1 METERTEMNR
11 RQGRLPIIVMT
22 LLATLAVGVGAGAVA
37 YSTFSDDTKTVIQ
50 QVPVESSEPTASNS
64 TLTAAEIY
72 RNSQRSVVE
81 ITVGSVQVDPFGGEQ
96 QQRGQGSGFVYDSE
110 GHIVTNDHVVEGAET
125 VSVRF
130 WNGNTYDATV
140 VGADP
145 STDLAV
151 IKVDAPDSVLHPLT
165 VGDSSDVQVGNT
177 VFALGSPFG
186 LEDSFTS
193 GIVSALHRQIEA
205 PNDFTIND
213 SIQTDAAIN
222 HGNSGGPLLNSSG
235 EVIGVNA
242 QIAGNTGA
250 NVGIG
255 FAIPSNTV
263 KKIAAQ
269 LIDTG
274 EVEHA
279 YLGVQIQDVPAA
291 VADELGLVEG
301 VQIAE
306 FPQTD
311 TRTPAQVAGL
321 RAATGQRT
329 IDGDVYSTG
338 GDVITEIDGEKITS
352 SEQLQRAIDAKQ
364 PGDTITVTYWRNGD
378 SHTVDVKLGTRPD
391 QLQSE
396 TQPEEGN

>member
-1 METERTEMNR
+1 MNR
-11 RQGRLPIIVMT
+11 RPGRIPIVVMT

-37 YSTFSDDTKTVIQ
+37 YSTFSSDKTVIQ
-50 QVPVESSEPTASNS
+50 QVPVGSSEPTASSS

-72 RNSQRSVVE
+72 RNARRSVVE

-130 WNGNTYDATV
+130 WNGDTYDADV
-140 VGADP
+140 VGTDP

-151 IKVDAPDSVLHPLT
+151 IKVDAPDSVLHPLA
-165 VGDSSDVQVGNT
+165 VGDSNEVQVGNT

-205 PNDFTIND
+205 RNGFSIND

-235 EVIGVNA
+235 QVIGVNA

-263 KKIAAQ
+263 KKIAAE

-279 YLGVQIQDVPAA
+279 YLGVQVEDVTAS

-301 VQIAE
+301 VQIAG
-306 FPQTD
+306 FPESES
-311 TRTPAQVAGL
+311 RTPAQKAGL

-329 IDGDVYSTG
+329 IDGEPYSTG
-338 GDVITEIDGEKITS
+338 GDVITEIDGQKVTS
-352 SEQLQRAIDAKQ
+352 SEELQRAIDAKQ
-364 PGDTITVTYWRNGD
+364 PGDTISVTYWRDGE
-378 SHTVDVKLGTRPD
+378 SHTVDVKLANRP
-391 QLQSE
+391 Q
-396 TQPEEGN
+396 EGVE